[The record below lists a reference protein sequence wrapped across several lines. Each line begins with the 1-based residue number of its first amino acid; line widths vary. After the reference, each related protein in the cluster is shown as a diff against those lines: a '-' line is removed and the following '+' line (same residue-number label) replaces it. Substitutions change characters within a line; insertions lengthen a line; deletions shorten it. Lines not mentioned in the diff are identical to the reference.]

1 MICLTLDNEEVNIKD
16 ELLVID
22 NNNYYK
28 TRILSLMNNNI
39 EISKAERGMQVG
51 IRVDKIP
58 NKKSATI
65 YLIK

>member
-39 EISKAERGMQVG
+39 EISKAEKGMQVG
-51 IRVDKIP
+51 IRVDEIP